1 MSCAP
6 PAALPLHALAHAGVA
21 RARAQC
27 HGAVPRVPAAGLTAA
42 QFVERYVSKS
52 QPVVIAGGAA
62 SWPALSSW
70 SASSLARER
79 ASVRVCFSPAGR
91 GDALVDVQCG
101 AGGAPAPLFV
111 QPEMREM
118 ALGDAVAL
126 LQSRDDSGG
135 VPYVAAQNDS
145 LRRETPGLLAA
156 VCGGDLPWAP
166 WRAADADAVNLW
178 IGDERSV
185 TSCHKD
191 HYENLVAV
199 VIGEKVF
206 RLNAPADA
214 LWLYEREVASGR
226 FRQDAAG
233 DWRIDVDGAPGV
245 QIAGDRR
252 PAGWR
257 WLHRGAAVPLATALH
272 SARRQPWITADPF
285 NPAPLLT
292 PLFSLY
298 ADTQE
303 VRVAAGDVLYLPP
316 LWHHSV
322 SQSGFCVAVNAWHD
336 MQFDTPL
343 HALHSLAAAL
353 APAVQASWV
362 PEEALGNGAVV

>member
-1 MSCAP
+1 MSAAP
-6 PAALPLHALAHAGVA
+6 APPLHALAHAGVA

-27 HGAVPRVPAAGLTAA
+27 PGAVPRVPAAGLTAA

-52 QPVVIAGGAA
+52 QPVVVAGGAA

-70 SASSLARER
+70 SPSSLARER
-79 ASVRVCFSPAGR
+79 ARVNVCFSPAGR
-91 GDALVDVQCG
+91 GDALVDVLCG
-101 AGGAPAPLFV
+101 AGGPPAPLFV

-126 LQSRDDSGG
+126 LLAKDGSAG

-145 LRRETPGLLAA
+145 LRREVPGLLAA
-156 VCGGDLPWAP
+156 VHGGDLPWAP

-178 IGDERSV
+178 VGDERSL

-199 VIGEKVF
+199 VLGEKIF
-206 RLNAPADA
+206 RINAPAEA
-214 LWLYEREVASGR
+214 LWVYEREVAAGR
-226 FRQDAAG
+226 FRQDAGG

-245 QIAGDRR
+245 TVAGERR

-257 WLHRGAAVPLATALH
+257 WLHRGAAEPLAAALRG
-272 SARRQPWITADPF
+272 ARRQPWIFADPWQ
-285 NPAPLLT
+285 PVAALT

-316 LWHHSV
+316 LWHHAV
-322 SQSGFCVAVNAWHD
+322 TQSGFCVAVNCWYD
-336 MQFDTPL
+336 MHFDTPL
-343 HALHSLAAAL
+343 NALHSLAAAL
-353 APAVQASWV
+353 APAVQASWTAGAA
-362 PEEALGNGAVV
+362 EELEGGKR